1 MPAKPLTPLPLGNT
15 VWAARLTHSRTLLSL
30 PEAFRTCTPSL
41 TALRALRPPRR
52 AGARPGD
59 RPPPPPALRARG
71 ARRAVS
77 AGLAAAALGTS
88 GALFPL
94 ISLQT
99 DQISEVTAFFTCI
112 STSLGL

>member
-41 TALRALRPPRR
+41 TARRALRPPRR

-59 RPPPPPALRARG
+59 RPPPPPFVRAAPGVLSRPG
-71 ARRAVS
+71 WL
-77 AGLAAAALGTS
+77 LAARGTS
-88 GALFPL
+88 GALFPV
-94 ISLQT
+94 SDQQT
-99 DQISEVTAFFTCI
+99 
-112 STSLGL
+112 